1 MQQNALYAKTIN
13 WPAVRR
19 EALQPAARAQ
29 THGRYYPGIDYALS
43 QRNEHHSF
51 LRLPDNL
58 SDADKQRSWT
68 AMKKILGPSFA
79 LAPQRPAS
87 LFRIRSEISGHLVP
101 SGKLSFA

>member
-1 MQQNALYAKTIN
+1 MQRPSTGL
-13 WPAVRR
+13 
-19 EALQPAARAQ
+19 LFAARLCNLLHAHRL
-29 THGRYYPGIDYALS
+29 TVGYYPGIDYALS